1 VAEYCPPLGWVRMK
15 KRPGMRISLI
25 VAMSQNRVIGRGGS
39 IPWKIPGEQK
49 LFKRITLGHTVIMG
63 RKTHEDI
70 GRPLPE
76 RLNIVVSRRTDYRPA
91 RCLVADSLAAALD
104 LCPAG
109 ETEAFIIGGGQLFR
123 EALPM
128 ADRVYLT
135 LIPTAVPG
143 DTYFPEITGEFTLTG
158 CEHFTGPQPYALH
171 IYDRMRSC
179 PG

>member
-1 VAEYCPPLGWVRMK
+1 MK

-49 LFKRITLGHTVIMG
+49 LFKRITLGHSLIMG

-76 RLNIVVSRRTDYRPA
+76 RLNIVVSRRKDYGA
-91 RCLVADSLAAALD
+91 TGCLVADSLAAALD

-109 ETEAFIIGGGQLFR
+109 ETEAFVIGGGQLYR
-123 EALPM
+123 EALPL
-128 ADRVYLT
+128 ADRIYLT
-135 LIPTAVPG
+135 LIPAAVPG
-143 DTYFPEITGEFTLTG
+143 DTFFPEFSGEFALTA
-158 CEHFTGPQPYALH
+158 CEPFSGPQPYALH
-171 IYDRMRSC
+171 IYDRISAR
-179 PG
+179 PE